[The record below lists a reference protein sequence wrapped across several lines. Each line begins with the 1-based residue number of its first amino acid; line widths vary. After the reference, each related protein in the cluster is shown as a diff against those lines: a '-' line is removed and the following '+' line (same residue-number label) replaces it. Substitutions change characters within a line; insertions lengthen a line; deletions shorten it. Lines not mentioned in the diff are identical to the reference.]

1 MAFGGVIAAGDKRYR
16 RLRKRELERASGQLS
31 GKLQTAS

>member
-16 RLRKRELERASGQLS
+16 RLRKRELERAATELS
-31 GKLQTAS
+31 GELQTAS